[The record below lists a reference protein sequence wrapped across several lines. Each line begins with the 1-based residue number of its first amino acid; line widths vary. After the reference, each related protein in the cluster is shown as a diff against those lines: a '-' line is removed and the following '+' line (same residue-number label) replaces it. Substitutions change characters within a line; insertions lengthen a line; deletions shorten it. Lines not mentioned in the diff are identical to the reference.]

1 MLLAV
6 LVTTGMPWTG
16 QRWRFT
22 NLWIDFKRNIF
33 NKVLM
38 VCHSDNSH
46 STRYQRPN
54 KVLPP
59 TLSVSQSGSTEAIVS
74 DASHSPPKQVWALT
88 FLL

>member
-1 MLLAV
+1 MLLTA
-6 LVTTGMPWTG
+6 LPASRHCTRTFIYNEMM
-16 QRWRFT
+16 
-22 NLWIDFKRNIF
+22 
-33 NKVLM
+33 M

-46 STRYQRPN
+46 SAWYLRPN
-54 KVLPP
+54 KVLSP

>member
-1 MLLAV
+1 
-6 LVTTGMPWTG
+6 
-16 QRWRFT
+16 
-22 NLWIDFKRNIF
+22 
-33 NKVLM
+33 M

-46 STRYQRPN
+46 STWYLRPN